1 MKSKLW
7 SRCAALLLLLWLSVP
22 LASPAMPPQNSDC
35 SSQASIEKWLHDG
48 SYTFK
53 TIGCQVWLV
62 QNAISDLPN
71 ATILMGVEGKDFVAG
86 VVMAKKVNL
95 DTSQGMLLKLMQ
107 LSDDLEYVKVG
118 IDKDGDLFLR
128 AEVHRSDLTGPIFK
142 RTMEEV
148 VAGARQVDRAL
159 KGKS

>member
-1 MKSKLW
+1 
-7 SRCAALLLLLWLSVP
+7 VP

-48 SYTFK
+48 GYAFK

-62 QNAISDLPN
+62 QNAVSDLPN
-71 ATILMGVEGKDFVAG
+71 AAILMGGAGKEFVAG
-86 VVMAKKVNL
+86 VVVQKKAAL
-95 DTSQGMLLKLMQ
+95 DISQAMLLKLMQ
-107 LSDDLEYVKVG
+107 LSDDLEYVKLG

-142 RTMEEV
+142 RTLDEV
-148 VAGARQVDRAL
+148 IAGARQVDRAL